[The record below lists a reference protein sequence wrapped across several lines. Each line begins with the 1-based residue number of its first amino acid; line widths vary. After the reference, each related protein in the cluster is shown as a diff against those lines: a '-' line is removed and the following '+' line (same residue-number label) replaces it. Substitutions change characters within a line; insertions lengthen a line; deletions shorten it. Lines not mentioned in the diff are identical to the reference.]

1 MESLADGA
9 VIRGDG
15 VTLHAVY
22 TPGHASDH
30 LCYYLEEERALFTG
44 DLILGGSTTVIPP
57 DDGDLGDYLASLRRV
72 LQLDVQ
78 RIYPAHGPVLEP
90 ARPVI
95 EGYIAHRLERDA
107 QILAAVGAGA
117 ETVADIVARVY
128 REVSPA
134 LHPVAR
140 LSVLSHLQKLERDG
154 TGRPPARR
162 PAPLPLRLTG
172 PGPGA
177 PAHPFRSASSTR
189 ADGHVTR
196 RRRRS
201 GVHAAQAPRETDGS
215 GLRAPPGARW
225 HRHCSVSR
233 QEVAM
238 RGGQRGVTLVEVVVV
253 LLVLGILMGAAV
265 PTVGAALEGYRAGGA
280 TADLYAAVHLT
291 KARARALGVTHA
303 LVLEPDGRGFRIVAD
318 PGGDAQT
325 VEGPHRLVDGAV
337 ATSNVTIQFSSKGFA
352 VPAGTITIRSGG
364 ETRRIVV
371 NLLGRARV
379 AAGEDPT

>member
-1 MESLADGA
+1 M
-9 VIRGDG
+9 IRGDG
-15 VTLHAVY
+15 VTLHAIY

-140 LSVLSHLQKLERDG
+140 LSVLSHLQKLEREGGSSARPADPPRFRSG
-154 TGRPPARR
+154 LTVAGSAPGDPPASRGGR
-162 PAPLPLRLTG
+162 EASAPVQPAGSDGASDSIHRVH
-172 PGPGA
+172 PG
-177 PAHPFRSASSTR
+177 
-189 ADGHVTR
+189 
-196 RRRRS
+196 RRS
-201 GVHAAQAPRETDGS
+201 TSRAAPGS
-215 GLRAPPGARW
+215 RDIEGTARD
-225 HRHCSVSR
+225 
-233 QEVAM
+233 
-238 RGGQRGVTLVEVVVV
+238 
-253 LLVLGILMGAAV
+253 AAS
-265 PTVGAALEGYRAGGA
+265 
-280 TADLYAAVHLT
+280 
-291 KARARALGVTHA
+291 
-303 LVLEPDGRGFRIVAD
+303 GRV
-318 PGGDAQT
+318 DA
-325 VEGPHRLVDGAV
+325 GAV
-337 ATSNVTIQFSSKGFA
+337 APTLLRDRDGGRDARQGSAGSRWSRSSSSCWCWA
-352 VPAGTITIRSGG
+352 S
-364 ETRRIVV
+364 
-371 NLLGRARV
+371 
-379 AAGEDPT
+379 